1 MEYFFEGIGCIST
14 YTIII
19 KTTFLSGF
27 KKDLKE
33 VPKSFRTFLLVGLL
47 VEGACDM
54 SIWLGQLS
62 SFLFE
67 LLPEREKE
75 DVVKKV

>member
-33 VPKSFRTFLLVGLL
+33 VPKSFRTFFVGWIIGGRCVRYVHLVR
-47 VEGACDM
+47 A
-54 SIWLGQLS
+54 I
-62 SFLFE
+62 
-67 LLPEREKE
+67 
-75 DVVKKV
+75 VVVPL